1 MVANL
6 SSHKVGW
13 DDKIE
18 YYSQKA
24 EEGQNL
30 KDTLIDLVDADTHAF
45 NKIMDALKM
54 PKATDEDKA
63 ARKSAMHAATI
74 GAIEVPLRVMKVSLD
89 SMNMLKEMAENGNP
103 NSVSDAGVGALCA
116 RTAVEGAALNV
127 RINCSGFD
135 DMEFVTKALAQ
146 ADEMLKKAK
155 GMEGEII
162 SIVEKLIV

>member
-18 YYSQKA
+18 YFSQKA
-24 EEGQNL
+24 EEGQKL

-63 ARKSAMHAATI
+63 ARKAAMHTATI
-74 GAIEVPLRVMKVSLD
+74 GAIEVPLKVMRVSLE

-103 NSVSDAGVGALCA
+103 NSVSDAGVGAMCA

-135 DMEFVTKALAQ
+135 DKEYVASALAQ
-146 ADEMLKKAK
+146 VNEMLRNAK
-155 GMEGEII
+155 EMEGEII
-162 SIVEKLIV
+162 NVVEKLI

>member
-13 DDKIE
+13 DDRIE
-18 YYSQKA
+18 YFSAKA
-24 EEGQNL
+24 EEGQQY
-30 KDTLIDLVDADTHAF
+30 KDTLLNLVDADTHAF

-54 PKATDEDKA
+54 PKGSDEEKS

-74 GAIEVPLRVMKVSLD
+74 GAIEVPLKVMKVSLE
-89 SMNMLKEMAENGNP
+89 SMQMLREMAEKGNP

-116 RTAVEGAALNV
+116 RTAIEGAALNV

-135 DMEFVTKALAQ
+135 DKEYVAKSLDQ
-146 ADEMLKKAK
+146 AEEMLQLAK
-155 GMEGEII
+155 QQEREIMEL
-162 SIVEKLIV
+162 VEQVIG